1 MELLVLC
8 VWGILLLLGLW
19 GLLRGCAQDPSMT
32 RQWPPGPRPLPF
44 LGNLH
49 LLGVTHQ
56 DRALMEL
63 SERYGPMFTIHLGS
77 QKTVVLSGYEVVREA
92 LVGTGHEL
100 ADRPP
105 IPIFQLIQRGGG
117 IFFSSGVHW
126 KVARQFTVRTLQS
139 LGIRQ
144 PPMVG

>member
-1 MELLVLC
+1 M
-8 VWGILLLLGLW
+8 GG
-19 GLLRGCAQDPSMT
+19 GCLTPVRS
-32 RQWPPGPRPLPF
+32 
-44 LGNLH
+44 
-49 LLGVTHQ
+49 HQ
-56 DRALMEL
+56 L

-117 IFFSSGVHW
+117 KWALGFL
-126 KVARQFTVRTLQS
+126 ARWGGDLASWIGT
-139 LGIRQ
+139 
-144 PPMVG
+144 